1 MRGLIPVKSPPNS
14 VVQSQ
19 ILPGYQPDLT
29 SVVSSMARDDELS
42 GLLMGVHKIKT
53 FLSMYKYEA
62 KDMYQ
67 RKVADSHNRPTLK
80 GVTIV

>member
-1 MRGLIPVKSPPNS
+1 MRGLIPVKYPPNS

-53 FLSMYKYEA
+53 FFSMYKYEA

-67 RKVADSHNRPTLK
+67 RTCECLVVVVGRHC
-80 GVTIV
+80 